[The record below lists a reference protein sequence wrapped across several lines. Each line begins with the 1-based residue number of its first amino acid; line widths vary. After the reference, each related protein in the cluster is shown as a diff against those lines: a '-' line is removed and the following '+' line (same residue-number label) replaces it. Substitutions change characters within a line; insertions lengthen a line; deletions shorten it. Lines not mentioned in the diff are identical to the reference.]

1 MARARAHLGGGAPVN
16 DKDPAAY
23 DLLTYAWVFLLSL
36 MGGVVAFLQKLR
48 DGSARVFNLI
58 EFIGELCT
66 SAFTGVVTF
75 YLCESAQFPPVLT
88 AALVGIAGHMGNR
101 GLFLIEKFLS
111 NKLK

>member
-1 MARARAHLGGGAPVN
+1 MN

-48 DGSARVFNLI
+48 DGNARVFNLI

-66 SAFTGVVTF
+66 
-75 YLCESAQFPPVLT
+75 
-88 AALVGIAGHMGNR
+88 
-101 GLFLIEKFLS
+101 
-111 NKLK
+111 

>member
-1 MARARAHLGGGAPVN
+1 MN

-23 DLLTYAWVFLLSL
+23 DLLTYAWVFVLSL

-48 DGSARVFNLI
+48 DGNARVFNLI

-66 SAFTGVVTF
+66 SAFTGVVNF
-75 YLCESAQFPPVLT
+75 YLCESAQFPSVLT

-111 NKLK
+111 NKIK

>member
-1 MARARAHLGGGAPVN
+1 MN

-48 DGSARVFNLI
+48 DGNARVFNLI

-66 SAFTGVVTF
+66 SAFTGVVLF
-75 YLCESAQFPPVLT
+75 ACAKARSFP
-88 AALVGIAGHMGNR
+88 R
-101 GLFLIEKFLS
+101 C
-111 NKLK
+111 

>member
-1 MARARAHLGGGAPVN
+1 MN
-16 DKDPAAY
+16 EKDPAAY
-23 DLLTYAWVFLLSL
+23 DLLTYAWVFVLSL

-48 DGSARVFNLI
+48 EGHTRAFNLI

-88 AALVGIAGHMGNR
+88 AALVGMSGHMGSR

-111 NKLK
+111 NKLQ